1 MKKQITEKYALMKHK
16 TAILKV
22 IANKTKTSFGQ
33 VRQRWFNSK
42 LDNPI
47 PEDHFSKI
55 LEIIDRQ
62 LLFESVEKK
71 HYESF
76 EE

>member
-1 MKKQITEKYALMKHK
+1 MKKQIIEKYALMKHK
-16 TAILKV
+16 TAILVV
-22 IANKTKTSFGQ
+22 IADKTNTSFAQ

-47 PEDHFSKI
+47 PESHFIKI

-62 LLFESVEKK
+62 LKFEAVEKK

-76 EE
+76 ED

>member
-42 LDNPI
+42 LGNPI
-47 PEDHFSKI
+47 PEKWNGLI

-62 LLFESVEKK
+62 LLFEAVEKK

>member
-22 IANKTKTSFGQ
+22 IANKTKTSFCT

-42 LDNPI
+42 LENPI
-47 PEDHFSKI
+47 PENHFYKI

>member
-22 IANKTKTSFGQ
+22 IANKTKTSFCT

-47 PEDHFSKI
+47 PENHFYKI

-62 LLFESVEKK
+62 LKFESLEKK